1 MEFWDVVGWML
12 ANIVAPFALPI
23 VIIRSVQRFPHVP
36 QSLSAKPMLTE
47 TLKDGQLGL
56 TCLAIVAVAE
66 YELWPAL
73 GSGVSIKICFW
84 ALLLMGGVSLT
95 YVVLG
100 AAFPAPLGQHPMS
113 IRQWLTAY
121 PVGRKTVYLSVLVSL
136 VFAAA
141 HFIIKYEEVDGI
153 STAKAAVKPVG
164 DGNELSAHAKR

>member
-1 MEFWDVVGWML
+1 MGFWDVFAWFM

-23 VIIRSVQRFPHVP
+23 GIIRAVQRFPHVP
-36 QSLSAKPMLTE
+36 TTLSAKPMLTE

-73 GSGVSIKICFW
+73 SDGVSIKICFW
-84 ALLLMGGVSLT
+84 ALLFMGAISLT

-100 AAFPAPLGQHPMS
+100 AAFPAPLGDHPMTV
-113 IRQWLTAY
+113 RQWFTAY
-121 PVGRKTVYLSVLVSL
+121 PVGRKTVYLSILVSL

-141 HFIIKYEEVDGI
+141 HFIIKFEEIDSIHVATSV
-153 STAKAAVKPVG
+153 STLVG
-164 DGNELSAHAKR
+164 DKK